1 MSTRASLPSAA
12 GTKPLLSR
20 IGALLG
26 TYGLM
31 GAILFLSAGRLD
43 WLDAWVFLIV
53 YFLVAAAAQIWL
65 MMTHPDLVEERWR
78 WGAKTKAWDKWII
91 SANGLL
97 LFALLV
103 VIGLDA
109 GRFGWS
115 HVPWPVRAAALLG
128 FVPAFGLPLL
138 ASHANTYLASTV
150 RIQEERG
157 HAVVTAGPYAFVRH
171 PMYAG
176 MILYD
181 LCVPLLLGSW
191 VGLAI
196 SGLMI
201 FMVVLRTSLEDRT
214 LQAELPGYR
223 EYASRVRFRLLP
235 RVW

>member
-1 MSTRASLPSAA
+1 
-12 GTKPLLSR
+12 
-20 IGALLG
+20 
-26 TYGLM
+26 M
-31 GAILFLSAGRLD
+31 GAVLFLSAGRLD

-53 YFLVAAAAQIWL
+53 YFLVAVAAQNWL
-65 MMTHPDLVEERWR
+65 MMIDPDLVEERWR
-78 WGAKTKAWDKWII
+78 WGPNTMAWDKWII

-128 FVPAFGLPLL
+128 FVPTFGLPLL
-138 ASHANTYLASTV
+138 ASRANTYLASTV
-150 RIQEERG
+150 RIQDDRG
-157 HAVVTAGPYAFVRH
+157 HVVVSTGPYAFIRH

-191 VGLAI
+191 VGLAV
-196 SGLMI
+196 SVLMI

-214 LQAELPGYR
+214 LQSELPGYR

-235 RVW
+235 GVW

>member
-1 MSTRASLPSAA
+1 
-12 GTKPLLSR
+12 
-20 IGALLG
+20 
-26 TYGLM
+26 M
-31 GAILFLSAGRLD
+31 GAVLFLSAGRLD

-53 YFLVAAAAQIWL
+53 YFLVAVAAQNWL
-65 MMTHPDLVEERWR
+65 MMIDPDLVEERWR
-78 WGAKTKAWDKWII
+78 WGPNTMAWDKWII

-128 FVPAFGLPLL
+128 FVPTFGLPLL
-138 ASHANTYLASTV
+138 ASRANTYLASTV
-150 RIQEERG
+150 RIQDDRG
-157 HAVVTAGPYAFVRH
+157 HVVVSTGLYAFIRH

-191 VGLAI
+191 VGLAV
-196 SGLMI
+196 SVLMI

-214 LQAELPGYR
+214 LQSELPGYR

-235 RVW
+235 GVW

>member
-1 MSTRASLPSAA
+1 
-12 GTKPLLSR
+12 
-20 IGALLG
+20 
-26 TYGLM
+26 M
-31 GAILFLSAGRLD
+31 GAVLFLSAGRLD
-43 WLDAWVFLIV
+43 WLDAWLFLTV
-53 YFLVAAAAQIWL
+53 YFLVAVAAQIWL
-65 MMTHPDLVEERWR
+65 MMTDPDLVEERWR
-78 WGAKTKAWDKWII
+78 WGANTKAWDKWII
-91 SANGLL
+91 FTNSAL

-115 HVPWPVRAAALLG
+115 HVPWLVRVAALLG

-138 ASHANTYLASTV
+138 ASRANTYLASTV

-157 HAVVTAGPYAFVRH
+157 HTVVTAGPYAFIRH

-181 LCVPLLLGSW
+181 VCVPLLLGSW

-196 SGLMI
+196 SAVMI
-201 FMVVLRTSLEDRT
+201 TMAILRTALEDRT

-223 EYASRVRFRLLP
+223 EYASRVRFQLLP